1 MTEEQI
7 KEKICKLTGDEII
20 DLHKRTKERLE
31 SYGLKWPIF
40 LGNYVGDSTGLVLD
54 DPQRVDESMAIVVK
68 TNAEDL
74 LSIAV
79 VRPRVFVEHED
90 FEDVIIAILNKQ
102 AEELEKLADKYG
114 RKTQAYLDELEH
126 ASDIVAV
133 LENKQKERLLSILVR
148 NVDNVFRNTK
158 ISLPVKK
165 DREIDFAFMEGFISQ
180 LEACRLSQLE
190 ACRLSQLEA
199 YLLVTGL
206 KNYTLTPAEEQALT
220 DFQNGKVKWGEFN
233 LENLYGKST
242 RGKRLKSADRIN
254 GDLPFVTA
262 GEAETGVSAFIGND
276 VEIFA
281 ANTTTIDMFG
291 SAKYRNYKYGGDDH
305 IAVVH
310 TEKINK
316 YAAIFVTTAI
326 HKSSY
331 TGKFSYSRNFY
342 AKDADELNIYLPT
355 INNIPDYPMM
365 EILISAV
372 QKLVIKDVVEYA
384 DRKIEATKKII
395 NK

>member
-1 MTEEQI
+1 MQELFESSNGDFDIQKTHINDLGDYVITAGLSNNGILGKTDI
-7 KEKICKLTGDEII
+7 KAKIFNANTITI
-20 DLHKRTKERLE
+20 DMFGNAFYRQFRYKMVTHARVF
-31 SYGLKWPIF
+31 SLKSILSITQKQGIF
-40 LGNYVGDSTGLVLD
+40 LSSAMHFLKYNFGYENMCSW
-54 DPQRVDESMAIVVK
+54 AKI
-68 TNAEDL
+68 
-74 LSIAV
+74 
-79 VRPRVFVEHED
+79 
-90 FEDVIIAILNKQ
+90 KQ
-102 AEELEKLADKYG
+102 E
-114 RKTQAYLDELEH
+114 
-126 ASDIVAV
+126 
-133 LENKQKERLLSILVR
+133 
-148 NVDNVFRNTK
+148 K
-158 ISLPVKK
+158 ISLPIKK
-165 DREIDFAFMEGFISQ
+165 DREIDFAFMEDFISQ

-291 SAKYRNYKYGGDDH
+291 SAKYRNYEYGGDDH

-355 INNIPDYPMM
+355 TNNIPDYSMM

>member
-1 MTEEQI
+1 MFEIESTLSFNKDVLVEGVEYDYVTRTSQNQGILQTTGFVNKENINPAGTWSLGLLQMDFFYREKPWYAGQFVRKITPKI
-7 KEKICKLTGDEII
+7 KINKK
-20 DLHKRTKERLE
+20 
-31 SYGLKWPIF
+31 SVVF
-40 LGNYVGDSTGLVLD
+40 FST
-54 DPQRVDESMAIVVK
+54 
-68 TNAEDL
+68 L
-74 LSIAV
+74 L
-79 VRPRVFVEHED
+79 
-90 FEDVIIAILNKQ
+90 
-102 AEELEKLADKYG
+102 
-114 RKTQAYLDELEH
+114 
-126 ASDIVAV
+126 
-133 LENKQKERLLSILVR
+133 NKQKERLLSILVR

-165 DREIDFAFMEGFISQ
+165 NGEIDFAFMEDFI
-180 LEACRLSQLE
+180 SQLE

-291 SAKYRNYKYGGDDH
+291 SAKYRNYEYGGDDH

-355 INNIPDYPMM
+355 TNNIPDYSMM

-384 DRKIEATKKII
+384 DRKIEATKQII

>member
-1 MTEEQI
+1 M
-7 KEKICKLTGDEII
+7 
-20 DLHKRTKERLE
+20 
-31 SYGLKWPIF
+31 
-40 LGNYVGDSTGLVLD
+40 
-54 DPQRVDESMAIVVK
+54 
-68 TNAEDL
+68 ED
-74 LSIAV
+74 
-79 VRPRVFVEHED
+79 
-90 FEDVIIAILNKQ
+90 
-102 AEELEKLADKYG
+102 
-114 RKTQAYLDELEH
+114 
-126 ASDIVAV
+126 
-133 LENKQKERLLSILVR
+133 
-148 NVDNVFRNTK
+148 
-158 ISLPVKK
+158 
-165 DREIDFAFMEGFISQ
+165 FISQ

-291 SAKYRNYKYGGDDH
+291 SAKYRNYEYGGDDH

-342 AKDADELNIYLPT
+342 AKDADELNIYLPVT
-355 INNIPDYPMM
+355 NDIPDYPMM
-365 EILISAV
+365 ETLISAV

-384 DRKIEATKKII
+384 DRKIEATREIIHKK
-395 NK
+395 

>member
-1 MTEEQI
+1 M
-7 KEKICKLTGDEII
+7 
-20 DLHKRTKERLE
+20 
-31 SYGLKWPIF
+31 
-40 LGNYVGDSTGLVLD
+40 
-54 DPQRVDESMAIVVK
+54 
-68 TNAEDL
+68 
-74 LSIAV
+74 
-79 VRPRVFVEHED
+79 ED
-90 FEDVIIAILNKQ
+90 FI
-102 AEELEKLADKYG
+102 
-114 RKTQAYLDELEH
+114 
-126 ASDIVAV
+126 
-133 LENKQKERLLSILVR
+133 
-148 NVDNVFRNTK
+148 
-158 ISLPVKK
+158 
-165 DREIDFAFMEGFISQ
+165 
-180 LEACRLSQLE
+180 SQLE

-206 KNYTLTPAEEQALT
+206 KNYTLTPAEEQAFT

-291 SAKYRNYKYGGDDH
+291 SAKYRNYEYGGDDH

-355 INNIPDYPMM
+355 TNNIPDYSMM

>member
-1 MTEEQI
+1 MHELFENSNGDFDIQKTHINDLGDYVITAGLSNNGILGKTDI
-7 KEKICKLTGDEII
+7 KAKIFNANTITI
-20 DLHKRTKERLE
+20 DMFGNAFYRQFRYKMVTHARVF
-31 SYGLKWPIF
+31 SLKSIFSITQRQGIF
-40 LGNYVGDSTGLVLD
+40 LSSAMYFLKYNFGYENMCSW
-54 DPQRVDESMAIVVK
+54 AKI
-68 TNAEDL
+68 
-74 LSIAV
+74 
-79 VRPRVFVEHED
+79 
-90 FEDVIIAILNKQ
+90 KQ
-102 AEELEKLADKYG
+102 E
-114 RKTQAYLDELEH
+114 
-126 ASDIVAV
+126 
-133 LENKQKERLLSILVR
+133 
-148 NVDNVFRNTK
+148 K

-165 DREIDFAFMEGFISQ
+165 DREIDFAFMENFILQ
-180 LEACRLSQLE
+180 LEACH
-190 ACRLSQLEA
+190 LSQLEA

-262 GEAETGVSAFIGND
+262 GEAETGISAFIGND

-291 SAKYRNYKYGGDDH
+291 SAKYRNYEYGGDDH

-355 INNIPDYPMM
+355 TNNIPDYSMM

>member
-1 MTEEQI
+1 MQELFESSNGDFDIQKTHINDLGDYVITAGLSNNGILGKTDI
-7 KEKICKLTGDEII
+7 KAKIFNANTITI
-20 DLHKRTKERLE
+20 DMFGNAFYRQFRYKMVTHARVF
-31 SYGLKWPIF
+31 SLKSIFSITQRQGIF
-40 LGNYVGDSTGLVLD
+40 LSSAMYFLKYNFGYENMCSW
-54 DPQRVDESMAIVVK
+54 AKI
-68 TNAEDL
+68 
-74 LSIAV
+74 
-79 VRPRVFVEHED
+79 
-90 FEDVIIAILNKQ
+90 KQ
-102 AEELEKLADKYG
+102 E
-114 RKTQAYLDELEH
+114 
-126 ASDIVAV
+126 
-133 LENKQKERLLSILVR
+133 
-148 NVDNVFRNTK
+148 K

-165 DREIDFAFMEGFISQ
+165 DREIDFAFMEDFI
-180 LEACRLSQLE
+180 SQLE

-355 INNIPDYPMM
+355 TNNIPDYSMM

-384 DRKIEATKKII
+384 DRKIEATKQII

>member
-1 MTEEQI
+1 M
-7 KEKICKLTGDEII
+7 
-20 DLHKRTKERLE
+20 
-31 SYGLKWPIF
+31 
-40 LGNYVGDSTGLVLD
+40 
-54 DPQRVDESMAIVVK
+54 
-68 TNAEDL
+68 
-74 LSIAV
+74 
-79 VRPRVFVEHED
+79 
-90 FEDVIIAILNKQ
+90 
-102 AEELEKLADKYG
+102 
-114 RKTQAYLDELEH
+114 
-126 ASDIVAV
+126 
-133 LENKQKERLLSILVR
+133 
-148 NVDNVFRNTK
+148 
-158 ISLPVKK
+158 
-165 DREIDFAFMEGFISQ
+165 
-180 LEACRLSQLE
+180 
-190 ACRLSQLEA
+190 
-199 YLLVTGL
+199 
-206 KNYTLTPAEEQALT
+206 
-220 DFQNGKVKWGEFN
+220 KWGEFN

-291 SAKYRNYKYGGDDH
+291 SAKYRNYEYGGDDH

-355 INNIPDYPMM
+355 TNNIPDYSMM
-365 EILISAV
+365 AILISAV

>member
-1 MTEEQI
+1 LQELFESSNGDFDIQKTHINDLGDYVITAGLSNNGILGKTDI
-7 KEKICKLTGDEII
+7 KAKIFNANTITI
-20 DLHKRTKERLE
+20 DMFGNAFYRQFRYKMVTHARVF
-31 SYGLKWPIF
+31 SLKSILSITQKQGIF
-40 LGNYVGDSTGLVLD
+40 LSSAMHFLKYNFGYENMCSW
-54 DPQRVDESMAIVVK
+54 AKI
-68 TNAEDL
+68 
-74 LSIAV
+74 
-79 VRPRVFVEHED
+79 
-90 FEDVIIAILNKQ
+90 KQ
-102 AEELEKLADKYG
+102 E
-114 RKTQAYLDELEH
+114 
-126 ASDIVAV
+126 
-133 LENKQKERLLSILVR
+133 
-148 NVDNVFRNTK
+148 K

-165 DREIDFAFMEGFISQ
+165 DREIDFAFMEDFI
-180 LEACRLSQLE
+180 SQLE

-220 DFQNGKVKWGEFN
+220 DFQNGNIKWGEFN
-233 LENLYGKST
+233 LEKLYGKST

-262 GEAETGVSAFIGND
+262 GEAETGISAFIGND

-291 SAKYRNYKYGGDDH
+291 SAKYRNYEYGGDDH

-342 AKDADELNIYLPT
+342 AKDADELNIYLPVT
-355 INNIPDYPMM
+355 NDIPDYPMM
-365 EILISAV
+365 ETLISAV

-384 DRKIEATKKII
+384 DRKIEATREIIHKK
-395 NK
+395 

>member
-1 MTEEQI
+1 MFEIESTLSFNKDVLVEGVEYDYVTRTSQNQGILQTTGFVNKENINPAGTWSLGLLQMDFFYREKPWYAGQFVRKITPKI
-7 KEKICKLTGDEII
+7 KINKK
-20 DLHKRTKERLE
+20 
-31 SYGLKWPIF
+31 SVVF
-40 LGNYVGDSTGLVLD
+40 FST
-54 DPQRVDESMAIVVK
+54 
-68 TNAEDL
+68 L
-74 LSIAV
+74 L
-79 VRPRVFVEHED
+79 
-90 FEDVIIAILNKQ
+90 
-102 AEELEKLADKYG
+102 
-114 RKTQAYLDELEH
+114 
-126 ASDIVAV
+126 
-133 LENKQKERLLSILVR
+133 NKQKERLLSILVR

-206 KNYTLTPAEEQALT
+206 KNYTLTPAEEQAFT

-291 SAKYRNYKYGGDDH
+291 SAKYRNYEYGGDDH

-355 INNIPDYPMM
+355 TNNIPDYSMM

-384 DRKIEATKKII
+384 DRKIEATKQII

>member
-1 MTEEQI
+1 MFEINPT
-7 KEKICKLTGDEII
+7 KYYKLKNEEII
-20 DLHKRTKERLE
+20 SE
-31 SYGLKWPIF
+31 
-40 LGNYVGDSTGLVLD
+40 NGDVPLISNSSTDNGVMGYSNLN
-54 DPQRVDESMAIVVK
+54 P
-68 TNAEDL
+68 
-74 LSIAV
+74 
-79 VRPRVFVEHED
+79 
-90 FEDVIIAILNKQ
+90 LNKGNSLTCSDTTLG
-102 AEELEKLADKYG
+102 AETMYYQEKDFIGYSHIQHLVPKFKGFNKAIAYMIITASRIATTNKYDYG
-114 RKTQAYLDELEH
+114 AKF
-126 ASDIVAV
+126 
-133 LENKQKERLLSILVR
+133 NR
-148 NVDNVFRNTK
+148 NEMNNTK

-165 DREIDFAFMEGFISQ
+165 DREIDFAFMEDFI
-180 LEACRLSQLE
+180 SQLE

-220 DFQNGKVKWGEFN
+220 DFQNGNIEWGEFN
-233 LENLYGKST
+233 LEKLYGKST

-262 GEAETGVSAFIGND
+262 GEAETGISAFIDND

-291 SAKYRNYKYGGDDH
+291 SAKYRNYEYGGDDH

-342 AKDADELNIYLPT
+342 AKDADELNIYLPVT
-355 INNIPDYPMM
+355 NDIPDYPMM
-365 EILISAV
+365 ETFISAV

-384 DRKIEATKKII
+384 DRKIEATREIIHKK
-395 NK
+395 

>member
-1 MTEEQI
+1 MQELFESSNGDFDIQKTHINDLGDYVITAGLSNNGILGKTDI
-7 KEKICKLTGDEII
+7 KAKIFNANTITI
-20 DLHKRTKERLE
+20 DMFGNAFYRQFRYKMVTHARVF
-31 SYGLKWPIF
+31 SLKSILSITQKQGIF
-40 LGNYVGDSTGLVLD
+40 LSSAMHFLKYNFGYENMCSW
-54 DPQRVDESMAIVVK
+54 AKI
-68 TNAEDL
+68 
-74 LSIAV
+74 
-79 VRPRVFVEHED
+79 
-90 FEDVIIAILNKQ
+90 KQ
-102 AEELEKLADKYG
+102 E
-114 RKTQAYLDELEH
+114 
-126 ASDIVAV
+126 
-133 LENKQKERLLSILVR
+133 
-148 NVDNVFRNTK
+148 K

-165 DREIDFAFMEGFISQ
+165 DREIDFAFMEDFISQ
-180 LEACRLSQLE
+180 LEAC
-190 ACRLSQLEA
+190 CLSQLEA

-220 DFQNGKVKWGEFN
+220 DFQNGNIEWGEFN
-233 LENLYGKST
+233 LEKLYGKST

-262 GEAETGVSAFIGND
+262 GEAETGISAFIGND

-291 SAKYRNYKYGGDDH
+291 SAKYRNYEYGGDDH

-342 AKDADELNIYLPT
+342 AKDADELNIYLPVT
-355 INNIPDYPMM
+355 NDIPDYPMM
-365 EILISAV
+365 ETLISAV

-384 DRKIEATKKII
+384 DRKIEATREIIHKK
-395 NK
+395 

>member
-1 MTEEQI
+1 MF
-7 KEKICKLTGDEII
+7 EKIETNNVIK
-20 DLHKRTKERLE
+20 
-31 SYGLKWPIF
+31 
-40 LGNYVGDSTGLVLD
+40 NNVGDLPATTAVLSNN
-54 DPQRVDESMAIVVK
+54 QIGKYISRE
-68 TNAEDL
+68 NATIL
-74 LSIAV
+74 KNVFSATANGFG
-79 VRPRVFVEHED
+79 RVFYQPYEFTILQDSYAFKFKNNDIDISKIHSFIVG
-90 FEDVIIAILNKQ
+90 ILNKIYQ
-102 AEELEKLADKYG
+102 KYNWG
-114 RKTQAYLDELEH
+114 
-126 ASDIVAV
+126 
-133 LENKQKERLLSILVR
+133 NKSGWAKIKQE
-148 NVDNVFRNTK
+148 K

-165 DREIDFAFMEGFISQ
+165 DREIDFAFMEDFI
-180 LEACRLSQLE
+180 SQLE

-291 SAKYRNYKYGGDDH
+291 SAKYRNYEYGGDDH

-355 INNIPDYPMM
+355 TNNNIPDYPMM

-384 DRKIEATKKII
+384 DRKIEATKQII

>member
-1 MTEEQI
+1 MQELFESSNGDFDIQKTHINDLGDYVITAGLSNNGILGKTDI
-7 KEKICKLTGDEII
+7 KAKIFNANTITI
-20 DLHKRTKERLE
+20 DMFGNAFYRQFRYKMVTHARVF
-31 SYGLKWPIF
+31 SLKSILSITQKQGIF
-40 LGNYVGDSTGLVLD
+40 LSSAMHFLKYNFGYENMCSW
-54 DPQRVDESMAIVVK
+54 AKI
-68 TNAEDL
+68 
-74 LSIAV
+74 
-79 VRPRVFVEHED
+79 
-90 FEDVIIAILNKQ
+90 KQ
-102 AEELEKLADKYG
+102 E
-114 RKTQAYLDELEH
+114 
-126 ASDIVAV
+126 
-133 LENKQKERLLSILVR
+133 
-148 NVDNVFRNTK
+148 K
-158 ISLPVKK
+158 ISLPIKK
-165 DREIDFAFMEGFISQ
+165 DREIDFAFMEDFISQ

-233 LENLYGKST
+233 LEKLYGKST
-242 RGKRLKSADRIN
+242 RGKRLRSADRIN

-262 GEAETGVSAFIGND
+262 GEAETGISAFIGND

-291 SAKYRNYKYGGDDH
+291 SAKYRNYEYGGDDH

-342 AKDADELNIYLPT
+342 AKDADELNIYLPVT
-355 INNIPDYPMM
+355 NDIPDYPMM
-365 EILISAV
+365 ETLISAV

-384 DRKIEATKKII
+384 DRKIEATREIIHKK
-395 NK
+395 

>member
-1 MTEEQI
+1 LFEINPT
-7 KEKICKLTGDEII
+7 KYYKLKNEEII
-20 DLHKRTKERLE
+20 SE
-31 SYGLKWPIF
+31 
-40 LGNYVGDSTGLVLD
+40 NGDVPLISNSSTDNGVMGYSNLN
-54 DPQRVDESMAIVVK
+54 P
-68 TNAEDL
+68 
-74 LSIAV
+74 
-79 VRPRVFVEHED
+79 
-90 FEDVIIAILNKQ
+90 LNKGNSLTCSDTTLG
-102 AEELEKLADKYG
+102 AETMYYQEKDFIGYSHIQHLVPKFKGFNKAIAYMIITASRIATTNKYDYG
-114 RKTQAYLDELEH
+114 AKF
-126 ASDIVAV
+126 
-133 LENKQKERLLSILVR
+133 NR
-148 NVDNVFRNTK
+148 NEMNNTK
-158 ISLPVKK
+158 ISLPIKK

-291 SAKYRNYKYGGDDH
+291 SAKYRNYEYGGDDH

-355 INNIPDYPMM
+355 TNNIPDYSMM

>member
-1 MTEEQI
+1 MFEIESTLSFNKDVLVEGIEYDYVTRTSQNQGILQTTGFVNKENINPAGTWSLGLLQMDFFYREKPWYAGQFVRKITPKI
-7 KEKICKLTGDEII
+7 KINKK
-20 DLHKRTKERLE
+20 
-31 SYGLKWPIF
+31 SVVF
-40 LGNYVGDSTGLVLD
+40 FST
-54 DPQRVDESMAIVVK
+54 
-68 TNAEDL
+68 L
-74 LSIAV
+74 L
-79 VRPRVFVEHED
+79 
-90 FEDVIIAILNKQ
+90 
-102 AEELEKLADKYG
+102 
-114 RKTQAYLDELEH
+114 
-126 ASDIVAV
+126 
-133 LENKQKERLLSILVR
+133 NKQKERLLSILVR

-165 DREIDFAFMEGFISQ
+165 DREIDFAFMEGFI
-180 LEACRLSQLE
+180 SQLE

-291 SAKYRNYKYGGDDH
+291 SAKYRNYEYGGDDH

-355 INNIPDYPMM
+355 TNNIPDYSMM

>member
-1 MTEEQI
+1 MQELFESSNGDFDIQKTHINDLGDYVITAGLSNNGILGKTDI
-7 KEKICKLTGDEII
+7 KAKIFNANTITI
-20 DLHKRTKERLE
+20 DMFGNAFYRQFRYKMVTHARVF
-31 SYGLKWPIF
+31 SLKSILSITQKQGIF
-40 LGNYVGDSTGLVLD
+40 LSSAMHFLKYNFGYENMCSW
-54 DPQRVDESMAIVVK
+54 AKI
-68 TNAEDL
+68 
-74 LSIAV
+74 
-79 VRPRVFVEHED
+79 
-90 FEDVIIAILNKQ
+90 KQ
-102 AEELEKLADKYG
+102 E
-114 RKTQAYLDELEH
+114 
-126 ASDIVAV
+126 
-133 LENKQKERLLSILVR
+133 
-148 NVDNVFRNTK
+148 K

-165 DREIDFAFMEGFISQ
+165 DREIDFAFMEDFISQ
-180 LEACRLSQLE
+180 LEACRLELREAARLE
-190 ACRLSQLEA
+190 LREA

-220 DFQNGKVKWGEFN
+220 DFQNGNIKWGEFN
-233 LENLYGKST
+233 LEKLYGKST

-262 GEAETGVSAFIGND
+262 GEAETGISAFIGND

-291 SAKYRNYKYGGDDH
+291 SAKYRNYEYGGDDH

-342 AKDADELNIYLPT
+342 AKDADELNIYLPVT
-355 INNIPDYPMM
+355 NDIPNYPMM
-365 EILISAV
+365 ETLISAV

-384 DRKIEATKKII
+384 DRKIEATREIIHKK
-395 NK
+395 

>member
-1 MTEEQI
+1 MFEIESTLSFNKDVLVEGVEYDYVTRTSQNQGILQTTGFVNKENINPAGTWSLGLLQMDFFYREKPWYAGQFVRKITPKI
-7 KEKICKLTGDEII
+7 KINKK
-20 DLHKRTKERLE
+20 
-31 SYGLKWPIF
+31 SVVF
-40 LGNYVGDSTGLVLD
+40 FST
-54 DPQRVDESMAIVVK
+54 
-68 TNAEDL
+68 L
-74 LSIAV
+74 L
-79 VRPRVFVEHED
+79 
-90 FEDVIIAILNKQ
+90 
-102 AEELEKLADKYG
+102 
-114 RKTQAYLDELEH
+114 
-126 ASDIVAV
+126 
-133 LENKQKERLLSILVR
+133 NKQKERLLSILVR

-291 SAKYRNYKYGGDDH
+291 SAKYRNYEYGGDDH

-355 INNIPDYPMM
+355 TNNIPDYSMM
-365 EILISAV
+365 AILISAV

>member
-1 MTEEQI
+1 MQELFESSNGDFDIQKTHINDLGDYVITAGLSNNGILGKTDI
-7 KEKICKLTGDEII
+7 KAKIFNANTITI
-20 DLHKRTKERLE
+20 DMFGNAFYRQFRYKMVTHARVF
-31 SYGLKWPIF
+31 SLKSIFSITQRQGIF
-40 LGNYVGDSTGLVLD
+40 LSSVMYFLKYNFGYENMCSW
-54 DPQRVDESMAIVVK
+54 AKI
-68 TNAEDL
+68 
-74 LSIAV
+74 
-79 VRPRVFVEHED
+79 
-90 FEDVIIAILNKQ
+90 KQ
-102 AEELEKLADKYG
+102 E
-114 RKTQAYLDELEH
+114 
-126 ASDIVAV
+126 
-133 LENKQKERLLSILVR
+133 
-148 NVDNVFRNTK
+148 K

-165 DREIDFAFMEGFISQ
+165 DREIDFAFMEDFI
-180 LEACRLSQLE
+180 
-190 ACRLSQLEA
+190 SQLEA

-220 DFQNGKVKWGEFN
+220 DFQNGNIKWGEFN
-233 LENLYGKST
+233 LEKLYGKST

-262 GEAETGVSAFIGND
+262 GEAETGISAFIGND

-291 SAKYRNYKYGGDDH
+291 SAKYRNYEYGGDDH

-342 AKDADELNIYLPT
+342 AKDADELNIYLPVT
-355 INNIPDYPMM
+355 NDIPDYPMM
-365 EILISAV
+365 ETLISAV
-372 QKLVIKDVVEYA
+372 QKLVIKDVVEYT
-384 DRKIEATKKII
+384 DRKIEATREIIHKK
-395 NK
+395 